1 MWKTKVLDPVI
12 IAVTVL
18 VVAVPEGLPLA
29 VTIAL
34 AYSVMKMAR
43 DNNLVRHMDKC
54 EVMGTCTTICSDK
67 TGTLTENSMTVVAGW
82 LDGDKVEGLRK
93 EELTD
98 EVKAKFASVTQLM
111 QNITINTSLD
121 SKLKATLR
129 ENPMTGKVSH
139 PHPFPQNPHLILVPL
154 TYSSPDPHL
163 ILSQMDTKTEV
174 DAGNRTDCG
183 VLKFA
188 RLLGEEFATVGE
200 LTDDNG
206 QDSMPKIRQEYEQT
220 MKMIPFNSGVKRMAA
235 IISTEA
241 GKELKDGGDQR
252 VLVKGA
258 AEWILKDW
266 SVISRSFRVFFVSFF
281 SFSLDLWTAP
291 PA

>member
-1 MWKTKVLDPVI
+1 MET
-12 IAVTVL
+12 A
-18 VVAVPEGLPLA
+18 
-29 VTIAL
+29 
-34 AYSVMKMAR
+34 
-43 DNNLVRHMDKC
+43 
-54 EVMGTCTTICSDK
+54 
-67 TGTLTENSMTVVAGW
+67 
-82 LDGDKVEGLRK
+82 GDKVEGLRK

-98 EVKAKFASVTQLM
+98 SAKAKFASVTQLM

-129 ENPMTGKVSH
+129 ENPMTGK
-139 PHPFPQNPHLILVPL
+139 
-154 TYSSPDPHL
+154 
-163 ILSQMDTKTEV
+163 MDTKTEV
-174 DAGNRTDCG
+174 DSGNRTDCG

-188 RLLGEEFATVGE
+188 RLLGEEFATVGD

-206 QDSMPKIRQEYEQT
+206 QDSMPKVRQEYEQT

-258 AEWILKDW
+258 AEWILKDV
-266 SVISRSFRVFFVSFF
+266 STLAQSPPQLDFRAG
-281 SFSLDLWTAP
+281 L
-291 PA
+291 